1 MPDNSSSKNAVKS
14 SQRAPRRRPDFS
26 TLVGI
31 TIALG
36 GIVGGLLL
44 EKGSIQDIAQ
54 ITAAMIVL
62 GGTLGAVMVSTP
74 LAVVR
79 RAFGALAGIFL
90 EAHTSPA
97 TLVQSLIQLAS
108 AARK

>member
-1 MPDNSSSKNAVKS
+1 MPQNSSSKRAVTAADPAA
-14 SQRAPRRRPDFS
+14 RNRPDLS
-26 TLVGI
+26 TLAGI
-31 TIALG
+31 AIALG

-44 EKGSIQDIAQ
+44 EKGSIQDISQ
-54 ITAAMIVL
+54 ITAAMIVV
-62 GGTLGAVMVSTP
+62 GGTFGAVLVSTP
-74 LAVVR
+74 LAVVL
-79 RAFGALAGIFL
+79 RAFRALSGIFL